1 MSYYFQKCCFEAEVI
16 GKRAECNRLNC
27 DGKHAKFT
35 LFLHKV
41 NNEYFYYLNRKQL
54 EEYWKCVVKDQEV
67 FCPQKCNNCIVCKFL
82 TKAYDELKSAYF
94 FSARKDMP
102 YQPILWK
109 IFTNVIDKTNKIIFR
124 IEIGKT
130 VKAFNLVY
138 NGETC

>member
-1 MSYYFQKCCFEAEVI
+1 MFVNFLQK
-16 GKRAECNRLNC
+16 
-27 DGKHAKFT
+27 
-35 LFLHKV
+35 
-41 NNEYFYYLNRKQL
+41 
-54 EEYWKCVVKDQEV
+54 
-67 FCPQKCNNCIVCKFL
+67 L
-82 TKAYDELKSAYF
+82 TMNSAYF
-94 FSARKDMP
+94 CSAREDMP

>member
-1 MSYYFQKCCFEAEVI
+1 MLKQKTVR
-16 GKRAECNRLNC
+16 G
-27 DGKHAKFT
+27 
-35 LFLHKV
+35 V
-41 NNEYFYYLNRKQL
+41 L
-54 EEYWKCVVKDQEV
+54 EMYCKDQEV
-67 FCPQKCNNCIVCKFL
+67 FCPEKCNNCIVCKFL
-82 TKAYDELKSAYF
+82 TKAYNELKSAYF
-94 FSARKDMP
+94 CSAREDMP